1 MQPYVPPAN
10 ADTQQLVEYL
20 QGSAESERVS
30 LSRELHDGLGGLLV
44 SVVMD
49 VAFAEQNLQ
58 IDDGLRRRL
67 GRVRHSLAQAI
78 DLKRRMIERLRPSI
92 LDDFGLFQALRWE
105 VKTRC
110 NEAHLMCSET
120 YPVGRTEL
128 RQGGVDRVISHR
140 PGILL
145 NIALGQPSVSTIH
158 ITVAVEAD
166 ALRLLVSHDGRAVLS
181 QNDEFAIRS
190 AAHRAQAFGG
200 QLTLRKLRRG
210 GCRVLRTVAA
220 GPPYAINHPLA

>member
-10 ADTQQLVEYL
+10 PDTQQLVEYL

-30 LSRELHDGLGGLLV
+30 LSRELHDELGGLLV

-78 DLKRRMIERLRPSI
+78 DLKRRMIEHLRPSI
-92 LDDFGLFQALRWE
+92 LDNFGLFQALRWE

-110 NEAHLMCSET
+110 NEAHVMCGET
-120 YPVGRTEL
+120 YPVDEPSFTKEALIGLFRIGQEF
-128 RQGGVDRVISHR
+128 
-140 PGILL
+140 L

-158 ITVAVEAD
+158 ITVAVDAD
-166 ALRLLVSHDGRAVLS
+166 ALRIVVSHDGRAALS

-190 AAHRAQAFGG
+190 TAHRAQTFDG
-200 QLTLRKLRRG
+200 QLSLRKFDEEGAVYCAQL
-210 GCRVLRTVAA
+210 
-220 GPPYAINHPLA
+220 PLARLTQ